1 MAGSGAAVGRGSGS
15 VPAASRLRGLCCV
28 DWDFVCVCVCVCG
41 DELVSKW
48 MLGCVDLGGSLVR
61 VGGRIIVEFWCRHF
75 VQREAFLNG
84 FCCFGVF
91 GCFVREFAPL
101 LLHVV
106 NYPVFVHGKLDL

>member
-1 MAGSGAAVGRGSGS
+1 V
-15 VPAASRLRGLCCV
+15 LRGLG
-28 DWDFVCVCVCVCG
+28 FCVCG

-84 FCCFGVF
+84 FCCFGVVF